1 MPAISPAAIGCAKS
15 DTVDVRGNRRR
26 ALRLNAAVMQKT
38 RDMFPLKTAQHL
50 SDITGYST
58 RACEAWMSE
67 RVVIPSDA
75 LMALI
80 QSMRGREYLVTAMM
94 DATPRWWIQFRA
106 WWSSID
112 YAAAEIK
119 RRRKLRELLDEE
131 AQLPKPSAAML
142 LYDEDFYSGM
152 AAPGLP
158 LARRRVK

>member
-1 MPAISPAAIGCAKS
+1 MTAASALTPDCAKRG
-15 DTVDVRGNRRR
+15 TAGERGNRRR

-50 SDITGYST
+50 SEITGYST

-80 QSMRGREYLVTAMM
+80 HSMRGREILVTAMM

-106 WWSSID
+106 WWSAID
-112 YAAAEIK
+112 YAAAEMK

-131 AQLPKPSAAML
+131 AQLPQPSTAQL
-142 LYDEDFYSGM
+142 LYDEDFYSGVASPVPAM
-152 AAPGLP
+152 VKG
-158 LARRRVK
+158 RRR